1 MVHVEAATLEGAEPL
16 GRCEL
21 AGGPWLPSE
30 TARRYACDAS
40 VVAITERDGE
50 PLGVGRKTRTITP
63 ALRRALAARDGG
75 CRFPGCT
82 NDRFTDGHHIVHW
95 AAGGPTNLGNLT
107 SLCRHHHRLVHEGGF
122 GVHVGA
128 NGITFT
134 RPDGTVIPDAPLTQ
148 AAPGSDL
155 GSINRATGLAIDPDT
170 CLSLWEGDAMDYEL
184 SAWVLAQIDGLIDV
198 HKYAAAGAESRRRA
212 KEHEENQRSRGHA
225 TTSWE
230 AWSLSS

>member
-1 MVHVEAATLEGAEPL
+1 VAESALAHGIAARSGGDRYQVVVHVDAATLEGAEAL

-30 TARRYACDAS
+30 TVRRYACDAS

-50 PLGVGRKTRTITP
+50 ALGVGRKTRTITP

-75 CRFPGCT
+75 CCFPGCT
-82 NDRFTDGHHIVHW
+82 NDRFTDGHHIIHW
-95 AAGGPTNLGNLT
+95 GRGGSTNLENLT
-107 SLCRHHHRLVHEGGF
+107 SLCRHHHGLVHEGGF

-170 CLSLWEGDAMDYEL
+170 CLSLWDGEAMDYEL
-184 SAWVLAQIDGLIDV
+184 SVWVLP
-198 HKYAAAGAESRRRA
+198 
-212 KEHEENQRSRGHA
+212 RSTA
-225 TTSWE
+225 S
-230 AWSLSS
+230 